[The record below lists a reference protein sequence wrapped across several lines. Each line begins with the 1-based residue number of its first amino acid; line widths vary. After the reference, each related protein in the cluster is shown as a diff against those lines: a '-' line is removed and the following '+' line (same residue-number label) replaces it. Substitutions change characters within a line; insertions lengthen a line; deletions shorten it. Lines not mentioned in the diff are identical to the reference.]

1 MFANFCID
9 LFVTAA
15 TFGNLIG
22 SNYFLRIAPGSNL
35 ITAMVAAFQSGRD
48 IWREKYIKDL
58 ASYLLTLP
66 ISRRMFALSRI
77 TGGVARSV
85 IATFP
90 GTLVISYLYGILF
103 SPRLIEAFV
112 IVAVFSLGIVGL
124 SIAVSAFA
132 STIEVFATVRS
143 SQSWRRIP

>member
-1 MFANFCID
+1 MSSIHLIPRVIERDVKILFSDSFLIGIMFANFCID

-22 SNYFLRIAPGSNL
+22 SSYFLRIAPGSNL

-66 ISRRMFALSRI
+66 ISRRIFA
-77 TGGVARSV
+77 
-85 IATFP
+85 
-90 GTLVISYLYGILF
+90 
-103 SPRLIEAFV
+103 
-112 IVAVFSLGIVGL
+112 
-124 SIAVSAFA
+124 
-132 STIEVFATVRS
+132 
-143 SQSWRRIP
+143 